1 MSDLPEA
8 SVTPGEKDLW
18 FLPLGGCGEIGMNM
32 SLYGHNQQWLMVDC
46 GMSFERQEHSLR
58 PKLVAAD
65 PSFIAERKS
74 ALAGIVLTHA
84 HEDHIGAL
92 PVLWKQFPAPVYA
105 TPFTAEV
112 LRRKAAGRGGQIP
125 RSIIECVPGET
136 TQIGPFTIEWLAVTH
151 STADCAALCIRCP
164 AGSVLH
170 TADWK
175 CDSDPIIGQAFDSA
189 PFRKAGRAGLD
200 AVVCDSTN
208 AAVPGR
214 SVSEG
219 AVLSEWRKVIK
230 RCEGRVVVACF
241 SSNVARMRSLA
252 LVAEHTQRYF
262 GLLGRS
268 LDTIHSA
275 ALATGLLPRSERLIQ
290 SAHLGY
296 LPKHEVLAL
305 ATGTQGEV
313 GSALHKLAAAN
324 HPQLDLEEG
333 DTLIY
338 SARIIP
344 GNEETIA
351 RVFQRLRERGVH
363 IIDSSQE
370 VVHASGHPCRDELVD
385 MYQWLKPRLAIPVH
399 GEELH
404 LRANAELARGSGARM
419 VLTGRNGDLFY
430 LAPEPGMR
438 RKVASIGRIELDERQ
453 ETKALP

>member
-1 MSDLPEA
+1 M
-8 SVTPGEKDLW
+8 TPKEKDLW

-32 SLYGHNQQWLMVDC
+32 SLYGHKQQWLMVDC
-46 GMSFERQEHSLR
+46 GMSFEAQEHSLR

-65 PSFIAERKS
+65 PGFIVERKS

-92 PVLWKQFPAPVYA
+92 PVLWERFPVPVYA

-112 LRRKAAGRGGQIP
+112 LRRKAVGRGGQIP
-125 RSIIECVPGET
+125 SSIIECVPGET
-136 TQIGPFTIEWLAVTH
+136 TQIGPFTIDWLAVTH
-151 STADCAALCIRCP
+151 STADCAALCIRCA

-175 CDSDPIIGQAFDSA
+175 CDSDPVVGRAFDST
-189 PFRKAGRAGLD
+189 PFRQVGRAGLD

-208 AAVPGR
+208 ANIPGR

-219 AVLSEWRKVIK
+219 DVLAGWRDVIK

-252 LVAEHTQRYF
+252 LAAERTQRYF

-268 LDTIHSA
+268 LETIHNA
-275 ALATGLLPRSERLIQ
+275 ALATGLLARSERLIQ
-290 SAHLGY
+290 ASHLGY

-313 GSALHKLAAAN
+313 GSALHRLAAGS

-344 GNEETIA
+344 GNEDAIG
-351 RVFQRLRERGVH
+351 RVFQRLRDRGVD
-363 IIDSSQE
+363 IVDSSQE
-370 VVHASGHPCRDELVD
+370 VVHASGHPCEEELID
-385 MYQWLKPRLAIPVH
+385 MYQWLQPRLAIPVH
-399 GEELH
+399 GEEPH
-404 LRANAELARGSGARM
+404 LRANAQLARDAGARM
-419 VLTGRNGDLFY
+419 VLTGNNGDLFY
-430 LAPEPGMR
+430 LAPEPGIR
-438 RKVASIGRIELDERQ
+438 RKAASAGRIELEERR
-453 ETKALP
+453 ETKPLP